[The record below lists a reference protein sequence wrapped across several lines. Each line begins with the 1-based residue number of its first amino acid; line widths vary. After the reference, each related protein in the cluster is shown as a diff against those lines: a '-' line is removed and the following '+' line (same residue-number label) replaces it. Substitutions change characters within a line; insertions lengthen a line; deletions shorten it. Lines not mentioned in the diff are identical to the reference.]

1 MVSAISIGTVICI
14 IAAMAGDT
22 SQDLKTGYIVGATPR
37 LQQIGELI
45 GAIVA
50 AFAIGGVM
58 YLLNAAWGF
67 GSDQIPAPQATL
79 MKMVVE
85 GVMGGTL
92 PWVLIFMGVF
102 IAIVVEI
109 LGIPVLAF
117 SIGLYLPIYLSTPIM
132 VGGLIRWFI
141 DNKRKYDSDAARK
154 DLFPVGR
161 LDKDTEGLL
170 LITNDGALSHRLL
183 SPKSHVSKVYEAVI
197 DGKVIEEDRQA
208 FAEGL
213 DIGDDKPTLP
223 AELTILETTEKEPGI
238 FESRIRITI
247 CEGRFHQI
255 KRMFEKVGKTV
266 VYLKRLSMGSLEL
279 DPALPKGSARLLTQ
293 EEKAALGIADAE
305 TQKGK

>member
-1 MVSAISIGTVICI
+1 MADGMSKLRLDKYLADMGVGTRQEVKALIRKGRVAVDGITAKAPELKVDPDEAQVTVDGNSISYVKMEYWMLHKPAGVVSATEDRRDRTVL
-14 IAAMAGDT
+14 
-22 SQDLKTGYIVGATPR
+22 DL
-37 LQQIGELI
+37 L
-45 GAIVA
+45 
-50 AFAIGGVM
+50 
-58 YLLNAAWGF
+58 
-67 GSDQIPAPQATL
+67 
-79 MKMVVE
+79 
-85 GVMGGTL
+85 
-92 PWVLIFMGVF
+92 
-102 IAIVVEI
+102 
-109 LGIPVLAF
+109 
-117 SIGLYLPIYLSTPIM
+117 
-132 VGGLIRWFI
+132 
-141 DNKRKYDSDAARK
+141 SDAVRK

-197 DGKVIEEDRQA
+197 DGKVTEEDRQA

-223 AELTILETTEKEPGI
+223 AELTILETTEKEPGV
-238 FESRIRITI
+238 FESRIRIT
-247 CEGRFHQI
+247 
-255 KRMFEKVGKTV
+255 MFEKVGKTV

>member
-1 MVSAISIGTVICI
+1 MIRLDKYLCEMEAGTRSEVKAFIKKGRVTVNGET
-14 IAAMAGDT
+14 AKSPEQKVDETKDTVTLDGHSFSYQKYFYYMLHKPAGVVTAVRDHHDQT
-22 SQDLKTGYIVGATPR
+22 VLDLLV
-37 LQQIGELI
+37 
-45 GAIVA
+45 
-50 AFAIGGVM
+50 
-58 YLLNAAWGF
+58 
-67 GSDQIPAPQATL
+67 DAP
-79 MKMVVE
+79 
-85 GVMGGTL
+85 G
-92 PWVLIFMGVF
+92 
-102 IAIVVEI
+102 
-109 LGIPVLAF
+109 
-117 SIGLYLPIYLSTPIM
+117 
-132 VGGLIRWFI
+132 
-141 DNKRKYDSDAARK
+141 K
-154 DLFPVGR
+154 DLSPVGR

-197 DGKVIEEDRQA
+197 DGKVTEEDRQA

-266 VYLKRLSMGSLEL
+266 VYLKRLSMGSLKL

>member
-1 MVSAISIGTVICI
+1 MEKPVRLDKFLADAGAGTRSEVKKYIQKGQVQVNGKSVKKPELKVTKEDQVVMNGQEIHAAPEYVYYLFNKPAGCVSATEDSRDKTVL
-14 IAAMAGDT
+14 D
-22 SQDLKTGYIVGATPR
+22 YIEEKDR
-37 LQQIGELI
+37 
-45 GAIVA
+45 
-50 AFAIGGVM
+50 
-58 YLLNAAWGF
+58 
-67 GSDQIPAPQATL
+67 
-79 MKMVVE
+79 
-85 GVMGGTL
+85 
-92 PWVLIFMGVF
+92 
-102 IAIVVEI
+102 
-109 LGIPVLAF
+109 
-117 SIGLYLPIYLSTPIM
+117 
-132 VGGLIRWFI
+132 
-141 DNKRKYDSDAARK
+141 RKG
-154 DLFPVGR
+154 LFPVGR
-161 LDKDTEGLL
+161 LDKDTEGFL
-170 LITNDGALSHRLL
+170 LITDDGPLAHELL
-183 SPKSHVSKVYEAVI
+183 SPKKHVDKTYYAKVS
-197 DGKVIEEDRQA
+197 GKVTEEDRQA

>member
-1 MVSAISIGTVICI
+1 MAKERLDKALSSLGCGSRKEVGAMIRAGRAAVNGQIVRDPSIKVTPAEDQLTLAGAPVRWRTGRYYMLNKPPGVVSARVDNLHETV
-14 IAAMAGDT
+14 
-22 SQDLKTGYIVGATPR
+22 
-37 LQQIGELI
+37 
-45 GAIVA
+45 
-50 AFAIGGVM
+50 
-58 YLLNAAWGF
+58 
-67 GSDQIPAPQATL
+67 
-79 MKMVVE
+79 
-85 GVMGGTL
+85 
-92 PWVLIFMGVF
+92 
-102 IAIVVEI
+102 
-109 LGIPVLAF
+109 
-117 SIGLYLPIYLSTPIM
+117 LSLFPEKERA
-132 VGGLIRWFI
+132 V
-141 DNKRKYDSDAARK
+141 
-154 DLFPVGR
+154 LFPVGR

-197 DGKVIEEDRQA
+197 DGKVTEEDRQA

-279 DPALPKGSARLLTQ
+279 DPTLPKGSARLLTQ

>member
-1 MVSAISIGTVICI
+1 
-14 IAAMAGDT
+14 MADGM
-22 SQDLKTGYIVGATPR
+22 SKLR
-37 LQQIGELI
+37 LDK
-45 GAIVA
+45 
-50 AFAIGGVM
+50 
-58 YLLNAAWGF
+58 YLA
-67 GSDQIPAPQATL
+67 D
-79 MKMVVE
+79 
-85 GVMGGTL
+85 
-92 PWVLIFMGVF
+92 MGVGTRQEVK
-102 IAIVVEI
+102 A
-109 LGIPVLAF
+109 
-117 SIGLYLPIYLSTPIM
+117 
-132 VGGLIRWFI
+132 LIRKGRVAVDGITAKAPELKVDPDEAQVTVDGNSISYVKMEYWMLH
-141 DNKRKYDSDAARK
+141 KPA
-154 DLFPVGR
+154 GR

-197 DGKVIEEDRQA
+197 DGKVTEEDRQA

-266 VYLKRLSMGSLEL
+266 VYLKRLSMGSLKL